1 MMQYGLMFCTVYCSS
16 NRIYIYTIH
25 ITELGFAMIHNRY
38 KKTLRKVSRE
48 GAGSQDGSVDED
60 QRDMVFLD
68 NGQCTTSID

>member
-1 MMQYGLMFCTVYCSS
+1 
-16 NRIYIYTIH
+16 
-25 ITELGFAMIHNRY
+25 MIHNRY